1 LWCARF
7 FKTRSLAAEEVKS
20 GHVRLNGQ
28 RTKAA
33 HEVKP
38 GDTLTISKGS
48 EDYEVVVSRLPQ
60 RRGPAAEA
68 LGCYVETEVSVE
80 RRRVHAAQRASEPK
94 LLAPTGGRPDK
105 RTRRLIRARRDSFNP
120 G

>member
-1 LWCARF
+1 
-7 FKTRSLAAEEVKS
+7 LAAEEVKA

-33 HEVKP
+33 HEVKL

-48 EDYEVVVSRLPQ
+48 EDYEVVVLRLPE

-68 LGCYVETEVSVE
+68 IACYDETEASLE
-80 RRRVHAAQRASEPK
+80 KRRVRASQRASEPK

-105 RTRRLIRARRDSFNP
+105 RTRRLIRARRDSFNA